1 MKLTNTIVG
10 LALTCGVA
18 WAQNGPVIVQGA
30 KAKADAAQ
38 QAQHSAAKVVSAAM
52 PQASKPAA
60 VTKVAP
66 AAATKAPVAKPVPAA
81 VAKTQVTKPASAA
94 AGKTIAAK
102 PAAQPVKVSGSQA
115 KPSAVPVSKA
125 AAAKPKAPA
134 VKPAAHVSVKA
145 APTATP
151 AKKAQAK
158 EIKAKAEASKPAASK
173 PAAEN
178 PEKRE
183 DVSVD
188 KTPEAEKS
196 EKSTRTITAN
206 GRRDPF
212 VSPVISQS
220 AVGSGCS
227 SGKRCL
233 AVDQISLKG
242 VVRSETGMIAV
253 VVNALDKAYFLREND
268 PVFDGYVLK
277 ITGDSIVFKETMQDK
292 LGKPFTKEVTKK
304 ISAPSV

>member
-1 MKLTNTIVG
+1 MKLTNTVVV
-10 LALTCGVA
+10 LALTCGAA
-18 WAQNGPVIVQGA
+18 WAQNGPVIIQGA
-30 KAKADAAQ
+30 KANVNAAQ
-38 QAQHSAAKVVSAAM
+38 QAQHSSVKVVSAAA
-52 PQASKPAA
+52 QASKPAA
-60 VTKVAP
+60 AAKPAS
-66 AAATKAPVAKPVPAA
+66 AAAAKSPVAKPVPAA
-81 VAKTQVTKPASAA
+81 AAKVPVAKPVPAV
-94 AGKTIAAK
+94 AAK
-102 PAAQPVKVSGSQA
+102 APVAKPEAQPVKANAGQA
-115 KPSAVPVSKA
+115 KAGVPSVPKKVA
-125 AAAKPKAPA
+125 AQAKAPA
-134 VKPAAHVSVKA
+134 AKSAARVSVKA
-145 APTATP
+145 APTAETKKTP
-151 AKKAQAK
+151 VKAV
-158 EIKAKAEASKPAASK
+158 KAKAEPSKPAAQQ
-173 PAAEN
+173 
-178 PEKRE
+178 PEKAE
-183 DVSVD
+183 DVSVE
-188 KTPEAEKS
+188 KTPETEKS

-233 AVDQISLKG
+233 AVEQINLKG

-277 ITGDSIVFKETMQDK
+277 ITGDSIVFKETVQDK